1 MNTLPADSSPP
12 GAAAGSVVSGRRPR
26 TAALDVARA
35 VALVGVFVQNYVVA
49 FNLYPL
55 RSDAWPDAFHGWL
68 ARLTDYSQ
76 GPLTTRFAAALVTI
90 FGIGLTLLGTS
101 SEYSGWTPVR
111 RGALLFTGGMW
122 FNTVWPGTILPFFG
136 MYFVILGPFARV
148 RRRAYLLIA
157 AVSVTA
163 LTFASRLWIFFALD
177 ADRGRLSGDLAW
189 LAMRDER
196 GSRLG
201 LSNPRGFAA
210 SMLYWGAHPLL
221 PWLGF
226 VLVGMWVGR
235 TSWKTEAVQK
245 RLVGVGGAMIGVG
258 YVVAS
263 VMTRHVS
270 EKWAWAWSTTL
281 SSPYLDNPIKYDAPL
296 YVVVT
301 VGSSIAG
308 IGLVLLAASR
318 FPSAWVTRRLSEA
331 GTVTLSIYVL
341 HGLIPAAMFRWWLD
355 RPSMGVGWAVL
366 VAAASWVLAMAVGSW
381 WVRRFRRGPLE
392 VLLRR
397 FSDNGAHSS
406 EIRR

>member
-1 MNTLPADSSPP
+1 M
-12 GAAAGSVVSGRRPR
+12 SGRRPR

-49 FNLYPL
+49 FNLAPL

-90 FGIGLTLLGTS
+90 FGIGLTLLGAS
-101 SEYSGWTPVR
+101 SQFSRWTPVR
-111 RGALLFTGGMW
+111 RGVLLFVGGMW
-122 FNTVWPGTILPFFG
+122 FNTVWPGTILPFYG
-136 MYFVILGPFARV
+136 MYLVILGPLARV
-148 RRRAYLLIA
+148 RRRTYLLVA
-157 AVSVTA
+157 AVAVTA
-163 LTFASRLWIFFALD
+163 LTFALRVWIFFALE
-177 ADRGRLSGDLAW
+177 ADRERLSGDLAW
-189 LAMRDER
+189 LAMRDQR

-221 PWLGF
+221 PWLAF

-235 TSWKTEAVQK
+235 TSWTTVAVQR
-245 RLVGVGGAMIGVG
+245 RLVSVGVAMVGVG

-263 VMTRHVS
+263 VMTRRVS
-270 EKWAWAWSTTL
+270 EKWAWAWSTAP
-281 SSPYLDNPIKYDAPL
+281 SSPYFDNPIKYDAPL

-308 IGLVLLAASR
+308 IGLVLLVASR
-318 FPSAWVTRRLSEA
+318 FPSGWVTRRLSEA
-331 GTVTLSIYVL
+331 GTVTLSIYLL
-341 HGLIPAAMFRWWLD
+341 HGLIPAAIFRWWLD
-355 RPSMGVGWAVL
+355 RPSLGVGWAAVL
-366 VAAASWVLAMAVGSW
+366 AVASWVFAMAVGSW
-381 WVRRFRRGPLE
+381 WVRRFRRGPVE

-406 EIRR
+406 ELRR